1 MGLNIIDQFSYLHL
15 ASGIIAYYWGI
26 TLKMWAILHI
36 IFELIENTPQ
46 GIHIINNYI
55 TFWPG
60 GKPNAD
66 SINNSVSDIIFGILG
81 WMSAYYINYLH
92 TKYSKHL

>member
-26 TLKMWAILHI
+26 TLKMWTILHI